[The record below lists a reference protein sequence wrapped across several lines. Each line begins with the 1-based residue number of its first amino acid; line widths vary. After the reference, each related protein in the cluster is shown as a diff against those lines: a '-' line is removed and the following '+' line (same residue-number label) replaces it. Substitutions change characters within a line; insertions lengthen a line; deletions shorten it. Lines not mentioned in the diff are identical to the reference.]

1 MSLSPTPGPIAVIDV
16 ETTGLFPFRHDR
28 VVEVAAVIV
37 RDDGHVEREFVS
49 LVNPA
54 RDIGPSSIHGL
65 TTEDILYAPRF
76 EEIAELLLNTLRGT
90 VAIAAHNV
98 RFDRQFLDSEFSRL
112 DCQLPDCFS
121 ICTMQLAGGGKLAD
135 CCRDY
140 DILPEAGVHHAL
152 ADARAAAVLLTYLLA
167 DQPRA
172 ALQLSELVPIQWP
185 IVPGPMKQPLTR
197 DESHRRQAE
206 PPTYL
211 QRLLTRMPGPALPDD
226 GKGAVMAYG
235 ALLDRVL
242 EDRHVDA
249 SEADALV
256 ETATKWGLSGDQI
269 SRVHRDYLNQLA
281 VAAVADEV
289 VTDVERQD
297 LKLVMRLL
305 GEEKRDLDEILSE
318 AAARASERHP
328 SPATTE
334 SASERLIGKR
344 VCFTGELQ
352 CHHDGQMISRELAE
366 EFATRAGLVVA
377 DSVTKNLDLLVLADP
392 LTQSGKAVKAR
403 RYGIRIMHEL
413 LFWKA
418 IGVDVE

>member
-1 MSLSPTPGPIAVIDV
+1 MSPSPTPGPIAVIDV

-65 TTEDILYAPRF
+65 TSEDILYAPRF

-121 ICTMQLAGGGKLAD
+121 ICTMQLAGGGNLAD

-140 DILPEAGVHHAL
+140 DILPEGDAHDAL
-152 ADARAAAVLLTYLLA
+152 ADARAATVLLTYLLA

-185 IVPGPMKQPLTR
+185 TVPGPMKQPVTR

-226 GKGAVMAYG
+226 GVGAVMAYG

-256 ETATKWGLSGDQI
+256 EMATKWGLSGDQI

-281 VAAVADEV
+281 VAAVADET
-289 VTDVERQD
+289 VTDVERRD

-318 AAARASERHP
+318 AAATASERQP
-328 SPATTE
+328 SPATTQSALE
-334 SASERLIGKR
+334 SLIGKR

-377 DSVTKNLDLLVLADP
+377 DSVTKKLDLLVLADP
-392 LTQSGKAVKAR
+392 LTQSGKAAKAR
-403 RYGIRIMHEL
+403 RYGIRIIHEPV
-413 LFWKA
+413 FWKA
-418 IGVDVE
+418 IGVDVQ